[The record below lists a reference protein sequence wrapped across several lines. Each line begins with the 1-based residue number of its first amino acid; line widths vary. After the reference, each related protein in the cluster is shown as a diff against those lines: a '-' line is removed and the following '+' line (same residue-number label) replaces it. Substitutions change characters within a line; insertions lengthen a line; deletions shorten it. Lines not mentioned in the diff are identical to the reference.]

1 MRFRSWGC
9 PWQKSNI
16 ILERYWVA
24 KKSSFSDFCCPASF
38 YIFFHDVRDNSEIT
52 VFGCLID
59 ISAWK
64 HPPDAPGTSRGVP
77 GHTIDC
83 SDPCKILIG
92 ATTFLL
98 SEMSSIISFKFR
110 GQNKTEILFLWTR
123 MSKIEV
129 RNRKSVLF
137 NSSKYIFVLES
148 SLRNFI
154 RAHS

>member
-1 MRFRSWGC
+1 MAD
-9 PWQKSNI
+9 SN
-16 ILERYWVA
+16 
-24 KKSSFSDFCCPASF
+24 FCYSASF
-38 YIFFHDVRDNSEIT
+38 CVIFHDVRDNAEIT
-52 VFGCLID
+52 GFESLID
-59 ISAWK
+59 TSAWK

-77 GHTIDC
+77 GRTIDC
-83 SDPCKILIG
+83 SDACKILIG

-98 SEMSSIISFKFR
+98 GEMSSIISFKFR
-110 GQNKTEILFLWTR
+110 GQNKTGILFLWTR

-137 NSSKYIFVLES
+137 NSSKYMFVLES